1 MADHRSIKKALVVAS
16 FLLPSFVGFF
26 VFVLLPVVST
36 IGLSF
41 TNYSGGRTFRLIG
54 IANYLSAF
62 RSTAFLSSLWI
73 TARFVVFSVFFQL
86 ALAFVFAIML
96 NGKVLARTF
105 FRGLYF
111 LPSILS
117 SIAIGLAFALVLNPG
132 EGPVNMLL
140 KSLGMAGQPWLTSTK
155 TALGTIIFV
164 SVWQSFGYYMVL
176 FLAGLQSI
184 NPSLYESADL
194 DGAGLFRK
202 LLSITI
208 PMLTPTTFFC
218 VTTAVIKGFQV
229 FDLVYIM
236 TGGQQGGG
244 PDGSTTVL
252 VFDIYRNAFM
262 SFRMGYASAE
272 ATVLLLLLLVV
283 TTIQYRSQRGWVSY
297 DAA

>member
-1 MADHRSIKKALVVAS
+1 MATKASLKKTIVIAS
-16 FLLPSFVGFF
+16 FLLPSFIGFF
-26 VFVLLPVVST
+26 VFILLPVATT
-36 IGLSF
+36 IGLAF
-41 TNYSGGRTFRLIG
+41 TNYSGGRTLRLIG
-54 IANYLSAF
+54 FANFIAAAK
-62 RSTAFLSSLWI
+62 STAFLSSLWI
-73 TARFVVFSVFFQL
+73 TARFVVFSVLFQL
-86 ALAFVFAIML
+86 LFAFIFAVML
-96 NGKVLARTF
+96 NGKVVARTF

-117 SIAIGLAFALVLNPG
+117 SIAIGLAFALILNPG
-132 EGPVNMLL
+132 QGPVNSFLV
-140 KSLGMAGQPWLTSTK
+140 SLGIARQPWLTSPK

-184 NPSLYESADL
+184 NPSLYESAEL

-202 LLSITI
+202 LLSITV

-218 VTTAVIKGFQV
+218 VTTAIIKGFQV

-244 PDGSTTVL
+244 PSGSTTVL
-252 VFDIYRNAFM
+252 VYDIYRSAF
-262 SFRMGYASAE
+262 SAFRMGYASAE
-272 ATVLLLLLLVV
+272 ATVLLILLLVI

>member
-1 MADHRSIKKALVVAS
+1 MTAPRSMKNRLVVAS
-16 FLLPSFVGFF
+16 FLLPSFLGFF
-26 VFVLLPVVST
+26 VFVLLPVIATVGVS
-36 IGLSF
+36 L
-41 TNYSGGRTFRLIG
+41 TNYSGGRTFHLVG
-54 IANYLSAF
+54 LANYVSSL
-62 RSTAFLSSLWI
+62 RSSAFLSSLWI

-86 ALAFVFAIML
+86 LLAFVFALML
-96 NGKVLARTF
+96 NGKVFARTF

-117 SIAIGLAFALVLNPG
+117 SIAIGLAFALLLNPG
-132 EGPVNMLL
+132 EGPVNMFLQSVGIS
-140 KSLGMAGQPWLTSTK
+140 KQPWLTSPR

-184 NPSLYESADL
+184 NPSLYESANL
-194 DGAGLFRK
+194 DGAGLLRK
-202 LLSITI
+202 LVSITV

-218 VTTAVIKGFQV
+218 ITTAIIKGFQV
-229 FDLVYIM
+229 FDLIYIM

-244 PDGSTTVL
+244 PSGSTTVL
-252 VFDIYRNAFM
+252 VYDIYRNAFM

-272 ATVLLLLLLVV
+272 ATVLLLLLLAI
-283 TTIQYRSQRGWVSY
+283 TIIQYRSQRGWVSY

>member
-1 MADHRSIKKALVVAS
+1 MAAKRSFKYTLVVAS
-16 FLLPSFVGFF
+16 FLLPSFIGFF
-26 VFVLLPVVST
+26 VFVLLPVIATV
-36 IGLSF
+36 GVSF
-41 TNYSGGRTFRLIG
+41 TNYSGGRTARLVG
-54 IANYLSAF
+54 LANYVSAF
-62 RSTAFLSSLWI
+62 KSSAFLSSLWI
-73 TARFVVFSVFFQL
+73 TARFVVVSVFFQL
-86 ALAFVFAIML
+86 ILAFIFAVML
-96 NGKVLARTF
+96 NGKVLGRTF

-117 SIAIGLAFALVLNPG
+117 SIAIGLAFALMLNPH
-132 EGPVNMLL
+132 EGPVNMFLQSVGIP
-140 KSLGMAGQPWLTSTK
+140 KQPWLTSPK
-155 TALGTIIFV
+155 SALGTIIFV
-164 SVWQSFGYYMVL
+164 TVWQSFGYYMVL

-202 LLSITI
+202 LWSITV

-244 PDGSTTVL
+244 PSGSTTVL
-252 VFDIYRNAFM
+252 VYDIYRNAFM

-272 ATVLLLLLLVV
+272 ATVLLLLLLSV
-283 TTIQYRSQRGWVSY
+283 TIIQYRSQKGWVSY

>member
-1 MADHRSIKKALVVAS
+1 MAAKRSFKYTLVVAS
-16 FLLPSFVGFF
+16 FLLPSFIGFF
-26 VFVLLPVVST
+26 VFVLLPVIATV
-36 IGLSF
+36 GVSF
-41 TNYSGGRTFRLIG
+41 TNYSGGRTARLVG
-54 IANYLSAF
+54 LANYVSAF
-62 RSTAFLSSLWI
+62 KSSAFLSSLWI
-73 TARFVVFSVFFQL
+73 TARFVVVAVFFQL
-86 ALAFVFAIML
+86 ILAFIFAVML
-96 NGKVLARTF
+96 NGKVLGRTF

-117 SIAIGLAFALVLNPG
+117 SIAIGLAFALMLNPH
-132 EGPVNMLL
+132 EGPVNMFLQSVGIP
-140 KSLGMAGQPWLTSTK
+140 KQPWLTSPK
-155 TALGTIIFV
+155 SALGTIIFV
-164 SVWQSFGYYMVL
+164 TVWQSFGYYMVL

-202 LLSITI
+202 LWSITV

-244 PDGSTTVL
+244 PSGSTTVL
-252 VFDIYRNAFM
+252 VYDIYRNAFM

-272 ATVLLLLLLVV
+272 ATVLLLLLLSV
-283 TTIQYRSQRGWVSY
+283 TIIQYRSQKGWVSY